1 MLLEK
6 CVQIFHAF
14 SHFAPFLVF
23 NVCKIMSKMLGFLA
37 ACIFED
43 ERTLSWMLTESGV
56 ANNLFSEL
64 REEDDDL

>member
-1 MLLEK
+1 
-6 CVQIFHAF
+6 
-14 SHFAPFLVF
+14 
-23 NVCKIMSKMLGFLA
+23 MSKMLVFLA